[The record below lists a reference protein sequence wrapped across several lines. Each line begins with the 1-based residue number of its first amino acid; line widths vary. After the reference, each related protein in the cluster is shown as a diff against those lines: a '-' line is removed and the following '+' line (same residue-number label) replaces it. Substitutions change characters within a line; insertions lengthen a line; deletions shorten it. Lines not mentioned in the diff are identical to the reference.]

1 MIWRIY
7 KKNIYFFYC
16 KLKDYSQLFFKDD
29 ENVLGE
35 WKLKIL
41 DVIIEAFW
49 ALKSKE
55 YAHKIKTKEEIWLR
69 NY

>member
-7 KKNIYFFYC
+7 KKNI
-16 KLKDYSQLFFKDD
+16 LKDYPQLFFKHN

-41 DVIIEAFW
+41 DLIIDAFW

-55 YAHKIKTKEEIWLR
+55 YAHKTKTKEEIWLR
-69 NY
+69 IY